1 MLKTWLELHCMQIGL
16 DSSRPWTGSRQHQR
30 KTRSLKSS
38 FPQETLFVEC
48 ISPPSPFL
56 KSYNILK
63 PSKII
68 TTHHSWK
75 MSESK
80 RLFNLWPN
88 QTMFERLKPASHKNN
103 TILFQAV
110 QRKTAGLIQIYLHAC
125 LDDLELGIHS
135 AFFFAIRMALV

>member
-1 MLKTWLELHCMQIGL
+1 MLKTWLELHCRQIGL

-38 FPQETLFVEC
+38 FPQKNTFCWVHVSSFTFPEELQHTKT
-48 ISPPSPFL
+48 I
-56 KSYNILK
+56 
-63 PSKII
+63 KII

-88 QTMFERLKPASHKNN
+88 QTMFERLKPASHKKN